1 MAAKRNFDSEEVLD
15 RVMRTFWSHGYR
27 GTSLEDLARATGLR
41 KGSLH
46 NAFGN
51 KEDLFLLA
59 LERYAEVFDTRFNN
73 TFNDPNPERA
83 IARFLEMVIE
93 RMSDPSNPRGCLSTY
108 ACMEWQDLPPK
119 AAAKVLQ
126 ALQELE
132 ERLTELIEKGQ
143 QQGNFASQKD
153 ARSLARFLIAT
164 TRGMATLHKVTG
176 NLDALRDVANSAL
189 TILSLLSD

>member
-15 RVMRTFWSHGYR
+15 LVMRTFWTHGYR

-59 LERYAEVFDTRFNN
+59 LERYAKLFDTRFDDAL
-73 TFNDPNPERA
+73 NDPNPYRA
-83 IARFLEMVIE
+83 IEGYLEAIVE
-93 RMSDPSNPRGCLSTY
+93 RMSEPSNPRGCLSTY
-108 ACMEWQDLPPK
+108 ACIEWQDLPPK
-119 AAAKVLQ
+119 AAAKV
-126 ALQELE
+126 AWAITETE
-132 ERLTELIEKGQ
+132 DRLTEVIEKGQ
-143 QQGNFASQKD
+143 QQGNLAAQKD
-153 ARSLARFLIAT
+153 ARSLARFFIAT

-176 NLDALRDVANSAL
+176 DLDAVKDVANCAIAVL
-189 TILSLLSD
+189 

>member
-15 RVMRTFWSHGYR
+15 RVMRTFWTHGYR
-27 GTSLEDLARATGLR
+27 GTSLEDLSRATGLR

-59 LERYAEVFDTRFNN
+59 LERYAKLFDRRFDNAL
-73 TFNDPNPERA
+73 NDPDPYRA
-83 IARFLEMVIE
+83 IERFLDTVIE

-108 ACMEWQDLPPK
+108 ACIEWQDLPPK
-119 AAAKVLQ
+119 AAAKVSQTLS
-126 ALQELE
+126 ELE
-132 ERLTELIEKGQ
+132 ERLTELIKKGQ
-143 QQGNFASQKD
+143 QQGNFGSEN
-153 ARSLARFLIAT
+153 ARSLAHFFIAT

-176 NLDALRDVANSAL
+176 DLDTVRDVAKCAL
-189 TILSLLSD
+189 TVL

>member
-132 ERLTELIEKGQ
+132 ERLTKLIEKGQ